1 MARRAQPRIVRRAR
15 GESIRGRSSRAAD
28 RARAAS
34 GDRRL
39 IAGLAVA
46 VTAAAIVAVAFQR
59 PAGAVDKATTTAA
72 PLAEHELVR
81 LEGVPDPVRTQ
92 GHRVLV
98 AVTGAREALTDT
110 TANRTTA
117 LRKAR
122 ATLQRRRVE
131 LLALETSASDEQRRA
146 ISAVNRDL
154 QSLLAEL
161 DAAP

>member
-1 MARRAQPRIVRRAR
+1 M
-15 GESIRGRSSRAAD
+15 
-28 RARAAS
+28 
-34 GDRRL
+34 
-39 IAGLAVA
+39 
-46 VTAAAIVAVAFQR
+46 
-59 PAGAVDKATTTAA
+59 
-72 PLAEHELVR
+72 
-81 LEGVPDPVRTQ
+81 RTQ
-92 GHRVLV
+92 GHHVLV